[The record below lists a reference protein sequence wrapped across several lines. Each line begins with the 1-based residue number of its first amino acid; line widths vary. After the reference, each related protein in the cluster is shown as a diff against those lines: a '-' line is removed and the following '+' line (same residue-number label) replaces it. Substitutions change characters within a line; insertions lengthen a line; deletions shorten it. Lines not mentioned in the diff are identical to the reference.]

1 MHGTLPK
8 LPAVARRPRAKTAI
22 LKAVVT
28 ALGAGVLAAAAIYEG
43 YSFANA
49 TGLGHKLLIR
59 WGLEYPP
66 DCG

>member
-8 LPAVARRPRAKTAI
+8 LPAVARRRRAKTAI
-22 LKAVVT
+22 LKAVVI
-28 ALGAGVLAAAAIYEG
+28 ALSAGVLAAAAIYEG

-49 TGLGHKLLIR
+49 TELGHKLLII
-59 WGLEYPP
+59 WGLDYPA